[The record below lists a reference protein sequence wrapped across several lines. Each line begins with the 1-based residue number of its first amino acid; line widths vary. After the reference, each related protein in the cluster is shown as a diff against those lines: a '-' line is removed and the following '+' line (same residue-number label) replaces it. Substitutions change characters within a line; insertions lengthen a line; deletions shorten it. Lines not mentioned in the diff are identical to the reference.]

1 MLIILWKFSSTS
13 IGYEI
18 KFEAEGGVTTKK
30 GAQYRGPRHNPKDNK
45 KEEEE
50 DDEEEESNA
59 SDHKTEWGKLSE
71 KIGGYFNQATDKKSG
86 GGSSQTKNKQQTL
99 DDSEEEAM
107 CTDIIQ
113 VEAESSALQIM
124 PLAYSYPSSDLV
136 LVDQFSQESFG
147 EKLEEGLDQ
156 CAQ

>member
-1 MLIILWKFSSTS
+1 
-13 IGYEI
+13 
-18 KFEAEGGVTTKK
+18 
-30 GAQYRGPRHNPKDNK
+30 
-45 KEEEE
+45 
-50 DDEEEESNA
+50 
-59 SDHKTEWGKLSE
+59 
-71 KIGGYFNQATDKKSG
+71 
-86 GGSSQTKNKQQTL
+86 
-99 DDSEEEAM
+99 M